1 MKWTWLV
8 KGILLFVSMSVAS
21 ACARKLNEPTSS
33 TKAPTPVPI
42 VEPATGAVGLT
53 ASGVPAIAVA
63 AAGSKITH
71 SDVREYVLSHPLPGT
86 IKTANVTIVSTTFL
100 PNNGVSTMLHTPR
113 IGVSAQEAMC
123 VVVLSGQF
131 TFSGPPKASA
141 TFPIAVE
148 VFDAR
153 TGHLM
158 QYGGLSHPPRP
169 PESTR

>member
-1 MKWTWLV
+1 MKWTWLI
-8 KGILLFVSMSVAS
+8 KGILLMGAMNVAT
-21 ACARKLNEPTSS
+21 ACARKPNEPTSS

-42 VEPATGAVGLT
+42 VEPAVGAVGLA

-63 AAGSKITH
+63 IGSSTITQ

-100 PNNGVSTMLHTPR
+100 PNHGVSTMLHTPR
-113 IGVSAQEAMC
+113 IGVSAQEVMC
-123 VVVLSGQF
+123 VVVLSGKF

-148 VFDAR
+148 VFNAR

>member
-8 KGILLFVSMSVAS
+8 KGILLIVSMSVAS
-21 ACARKLNEPTSS
+21 ACARKTNEPTSS

-63 AAGSKITH
+63 AAGSKITQ
-71 SDVREYVLSHPLPGT
+71 SDVREYVLSHPLPGK

-100 PNNGVSTMLHTPR
+100 PNQEVSAMLHTPR

-123 VVVLSGQF
+123 VVVLSGKF

-148 VFDAR
+148 VFNAR
-153 TGHLM
+153 TGHLV
-158 QYGGLSHPPRP
+158 QYGGLSHPPRL